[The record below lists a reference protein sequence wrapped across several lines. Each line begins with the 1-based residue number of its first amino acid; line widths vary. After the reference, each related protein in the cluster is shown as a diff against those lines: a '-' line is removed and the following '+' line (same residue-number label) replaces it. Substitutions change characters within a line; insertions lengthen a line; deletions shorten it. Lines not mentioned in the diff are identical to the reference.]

1 MYLYFFLK
9 KSTVNYIPC
18 SGDFGFLFGYK
29 YWNQIVTVPIVNTVL
44 LFLFIYFLERGSL
57 HSPGYPRSYYVD

>member
-1 MYLYFFLK
+1 MKYLKVVFCLLKLLVYVPIFFNK

-29 YWNQIVTVPIVNTVL
+29 YWNQTVTTVTVPIVNTAL
-44 LFLFIYFLERGSL
+44 LFFYF
-57 HSPGYPRSYYVD
+57 

>member
-1 MYLYFFLK
+1 MYLYFFNK

-29 YWNQIVTVPIVNTVL
+29 YWNQIVTTVTVPIVNTAL
-44 LFLFIYFLERGSL
+44 LFFLFLERGSL
-57 HSPGYPRSYYVD
+57 HSPGYPDLTM